1 MGNSERGMRNPRF
14 FIPRSELR
22 IPHSKQMVIGTLR
35 VRLLV
40 RQARSLKDKR
50 QVARSILDR
59 LRGQFDVA
67 ISEVATQDDH
77 QQLTLGVAA
86 VGPEMEPVRGVLTA
100 VQNALRTHPIAEYLG
115 GELTLGHEVV

>member
-1 MGNSERGMRNPRF
+1 
-14 FIPRSELR
+14 
-22 IPHSKQMVIGTLR
+22 MVVGLLTA
-35 VRLLV
+35 RLLV
-40 RQARSLKDKR
+40 RQSRSLKDKR

-77 QQLTLGVAA
+77 RQLTLGVAA

-100 VQNALRTHPIAEYLG
+100 VQNALRSHPVAEYLG
-115 GELTLGHEVV
+115 GELTLGSEVV

>member
-1 MGNSERGMRNPRF
+1 
-14 FIPRSELR
+14 
-22 IPHSKQMVIGTLR
+22 MVIGLLH

-40 RQARSLKDKR
+40 RQSRSLKDKR

-67 ISEVATQDDH
+67 VAEVATQDDH

-100 VQNALRTHPIAEYLG
+100 IQNALRAHPVAEYLG
-115 GELTLGHEVV
+115 GELTLGSEVV